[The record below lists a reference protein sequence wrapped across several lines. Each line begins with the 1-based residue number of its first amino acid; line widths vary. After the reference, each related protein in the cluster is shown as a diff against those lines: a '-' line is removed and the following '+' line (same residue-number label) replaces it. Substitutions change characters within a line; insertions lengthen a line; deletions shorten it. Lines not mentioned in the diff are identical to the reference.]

1 MPDRIKPH
9 VPTAGDFDPFNDRPS
24 RTVRNTLSKRLQDC
38 LARGQIFAGR
48 PEDLLAR
55 FPQTPY
61 RDYIR
66 DRARRYRR
74 ATREA
79 QTADRSPLARAGI
92 LWRHGLYFEAHEV
105 LEPYWQASS
114 DDTREGLKGVIQ
126 AIGVHVHREAGR
138 RRAALSLA
146 RKAAARLQQ
155 YGAAIG
161 QGDALHIDA
170 LLMDLENLIASA
182 GERFPASQD

>member
-1 MPDRIKPH
+1 LPDRNKRH
-9 VPTAGDFDPFNDRPS
+9 VPTAGGFDPFNDRPS

-38 LARGQIFAGR
+38 LAREEIFPRA

-55 FPQTPY
+55 FPQRPY

-105 LEPYWQASS
+105 LEPHWQASS

-138 RRAALSLA
+138 RKAALSLA

-155 YGAAIG
+155 YGSAIDQEG
-161 QGDALHIDA
+161 PLDIDA
-170 LLMDLENLIASA
+170 LLMDLEDLIASP
-182 GERFPASQD
+182 GERFPASQG